1 MDYTKQ
7 ITETEAG
14 LMVERAL
21 MTNRTNRIF
30 WLVLMTNRI
39 FWLADDLEKAI
50 LAYIT
55 PMLDRETARKF
66 NNYANY
72 IENMRKEV
80 KKEFQNAFIDLKAE
94 MNFDRANG

>member
-1 MDYTKQ
+1 MNEAKQ
-7 ITETEAG
+7 ITETEAD
-14 LMVERAL
+14 LMVER
-21 MTNRTNRIF
+21 
-30 WLVLMTNRI
+30 VLMTNRI
-39 FWLADDLEKAI
+39 FRLVDDLEKAI
-50 LAYIT
+50 WIYIT

-94 MNFDRANG
+94 MNFDRAKG

>member
-7 ITETEAG
+7 IIEDEAD
-14 LMVERAL
+14 LMVER
-21 MTNRTNRIF
+21 
-30 WLVLMTNRI
+30 VLMTNRI
-39 FWLADDLEKAI
+39 FRLVDDLEKAI
-50 LAYIT
+50 LIYIT

-80 KKEFQNAFIDLKAE
+80 KKEFQNAFIELKAN
-94 MNFDRANG
+94 MNIDIAKG

>member
-7 ITETEAG
+7 ITETEAD
-14 LMVERAL
+14 LMVER
-21 MTNRTNRIF
+21 
-30 WLVLMTNRI
+30 VLMTNRI
-39 FWLADDLEKAI
+39 FRLVDDLEKAI

-72 IENMRKEV
+72 IESMRKEV

-94 MNFDRANG
+94 MNFDRAKG

>member
-1 MDYTKQ
+1 MDETKQ
-7 ITETEAG
+7 ITETEAD
-14 LMVERAL
+14 LMVER
-21 MTNRTNRIF
+21 
-30 WLVLMTNRI
+30 VLMTNRI
-39 FWLADDLEKAI
+39 FWLVDDLEKAI

-72 IENMRKEV
+72 IESMRKEV

-94 MNFDRANG
+94 MNFDRAKG

>member
-7 ITETEAG
+7 ITKTESD
-14 LMVERAL
+14 LMVDRVLE
-21 MTNRTNRIF
+21 TNRILC
-30 WLVLMTNRI
+30 LVN
-39 FWLADDLEKAI
+39 DLEKAI
-50 LAYIT
+50 WIYIT

-80 KKEFQNAFIDLKAE
+80 KKEFQNSLIDL
-94 MNFDRANG
+94 RANMNIDIANG

>member
-1 MDYTKQ
+1 MNETKQ
-7 ITETEAG
+7 ITETEAD
-14 LMVERAL
+14 LMVER
-21 MTNRTNRIF
+21 
-30 WLVLMTNRI
+30 VLMANRI

-50 LAYIT
+50 LIYIT

-80 KKEFQNAFIDLKAE
+80 KKEFQNKFIDLKAE
-94 MNFDRANG
+94 MNFDRAKG